1 MRGLFD
7 SLSTIEI
14 KPLEFFFI
22 CLFFCRSI
30 EQPKDLRPHKK
41 RKFSLESIECFPKRV
56 GIKTRDDLFDDNKR
70 PNLFDEKRSSVP
82 NLPEVDMESPR
93 VTPDFR
99 QPTNGFE
106 SARSQSD
113 GAVAT
118 IGKSPAKNSALDD
131 MTDVKPGIMEMIQ
144 EERRVSPF
152 LQNTYSGSF
161 QKA

>member
-1 MRGLFD
+1 
-7 SLSTIEI
+7 
-14 KPLEFFFI
+14 
-22 CLFFCRSI
+22 
-30 EQPKDLRPHKK
+30 
-41 RKFSLESIECFPKRV
+41 
-56 GIKTRDDLFDDNKR
+56 
-70 PNLFDEKRSSVP
+70 
-82 NLPEVDMESPR
+82 MESPR

-99 QPTNGFE
+99 QPSNGFE

-152 LQNTYSGSF
+152 LQNTYSGTF
-161 QKA
+161 QKACHTNVTHRNLESRFGVYFRGEVA